1 MQNIN
6 ESYESKYLVCVT
18 TNNNNKFY
26 RMIVD
31 PDQSGFTVEYGRIG
45 APSFQTRHYSID
57 DYWKKFD
64 EKLRKGYID
73 QTNLVKNVVTTAA
86 GDDGFKAIED
96 KSVNELIKALRKYAN
111 ETIKQNYTISQNAV
125 TQEMLDQA
133 KTIIDKLNTLANK
146 TNYQYFKDEFNE
158 TLMSLFKTIP
168 RKMNNVNAY
177 LLHDVDDNEI
187 NTILDR
193 EQKLYDVLLVNFQTS
208 QAKVDATSNSDA
220 NAASAPTETILEK
233 FGLECQLVE
242 DPTTIKQITDHLGS
256 VAPKFKR
263 AFIVV
268 NKATQDKYKAFMA
281 AHPNCKTKLVF
292 HGSKNENFWSI
303 LKNGLLL
310 NPKAAVTGKMLGL
323 GTYFATKAI
332 KSINYTSLRGSY
344 WSHGT
349 SNVGY
354 MAVFAIAV
362 DDANRYDATTY
373 SEIDK
378 CYGLTW
384 DKLQKLKPG
393 ATYVYAHGGPGK
405 YLREDELCIYRE
417 DQCTV
422 RYLIE
427 LSV

>member
-45 APSFQTRHYSID
+45 ATSFQTRHYSID
-57 DYWKKFD
+57 DYWKKYD
-64 EKLRKGYID
+64 EKLKKGYVD
-73 QTNLVKNVVTTAA
+73 QTDLVKNVVTTAA

-96 KSVNELIKALRKYAN
+96 KSVNELVKALRKYAN

-125 TQEMLDQA
+125 TQEMLDKA
-133 KTIIDKLNTLANK
+133 KELIDKLNEYAND
-146 TNYQYFKDEFNE
+146 TNKSSSWKNNFNDY
-158 TLMSLFKTIP
+158 LLRLFKTIP
-168 RKMNNVNAY
+168 RKMNRVNEY
-177 LLHDVDDNEI
+177 LLQSTSDKDVADV
-187 NTILDR
+187 LDR
-193 EQKLYDVLLVNFQTS
+193 EQKLYDVLLVNFQTV
-208 QAKVDATSNSDA
+208 QAKTDATANNTTDASN
-220 NAASAPTETILEK
+220 APTETILEK

-242 DPTTIKQITDHLGS
+242 DPATIKQITDHLGQ

-268 NKATQDKYKAFMA
+268 NKTTQDKYKAFMSA
-281 AHPNCKTKLVF
+281 NPNCKTKLVF

-303 LKNGLLL
+303 LKTGLLL
-310 NPKAAVTGKMLGL
+310 NPKASVTGKMLGNGIYGAL
-323 GTYFATKAI
+323 KAI

-344 WSHGT
+344 WSNGT

-354 MAVFAIAV
+354 LAIFAFAV
-362 DDANRYDATTY
+362 DDHNRYDVTTW
-373 SEIDK
+373 SEIDT

-384 DKLQKLKPG
+384 DKLQKIKPG
-393 ATYVYAHGGPGK
+393 ATYVYAHKGS
-405 YLREDELCIYRE
+405 YLKEDEICIYKE
-417 DQCTV
+417 DQCTI
-422 RYLIE
+422 RYLVE
-427 LSV
+427 LQI